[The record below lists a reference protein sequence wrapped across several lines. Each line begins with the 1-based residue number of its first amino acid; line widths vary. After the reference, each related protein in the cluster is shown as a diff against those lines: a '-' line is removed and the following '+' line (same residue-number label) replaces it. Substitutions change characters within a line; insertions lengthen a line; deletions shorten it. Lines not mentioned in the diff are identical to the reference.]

1 MSLPAGQQRVLDGI
15 AEALRRTEPR
25 LTSMFAIFARLS
37 KDEPPPRR
45 EQLTTRRPLASLIAA
60 WRRPPRGHIS
70 SADTSRGR
78 RTRRMML
85 LISQLAIAFVVLAAL
100 LGLTARAPAQCGAG
114 AHQATTAAALRMV
127 CKAPIGGISTGGK

>member
-25 LTSMFAIFARLS
+25 LASKFAIFARLS

-45 EQLTTRRPLASLIAA
+45 EQLAARRPLAFLVAA
-60 WRRPPRGHIS
+60 WRRPPRWDIS
-70 SADTSRGR
+70 GADISRAR

-85 LISQLAIAFVVLAAL
+85 LISQLAIAFIVLAVL
-100 LGLTARAPAQCGAG
+100 LGLSARMPAHCGSEPR
-114 AHQATTAAALRMV
+114 QASAAAALPMACR
-127 CKAPIGGISTGGK
+127 APIGGISTGGK